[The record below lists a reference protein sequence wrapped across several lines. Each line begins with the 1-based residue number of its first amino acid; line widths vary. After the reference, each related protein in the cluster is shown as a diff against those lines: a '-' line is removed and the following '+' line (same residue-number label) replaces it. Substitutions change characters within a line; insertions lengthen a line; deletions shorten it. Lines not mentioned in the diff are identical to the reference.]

1 MPTTLSTP
9 AIDRSITDV
18 AAFFR
23 ETTDGYLRFE
33 RHLLQTT
40 SQLPHRSA
48 EDIRDACDLLS
59 RQQKELAV
67 RDAQLISL
75 LDLAGEALS
84 LHQMIQDYR
93 LAFARAS
100 MACNNLHQSLLALR
114 ESLQATVPP
123 AQPEEFG
130 IR

>member
-1 MPTTLSTP
+1 MPANFATP

-18 AAFFR
+18 AGFFQ
-23 ETTDGYLRFE
+23 ETTEGYLRFE

-40 SQLPHRSA
+40 AQLPHRSA
-48 EDIRDACDLLS
+48 EDIRDECDLLR
-59 RQQKELAV
+59 RQQQELAV

-75 LDLAGEALS
+75 LDLGGEAIA
-84 LHQMIQDYR
+84 LHQMVQDYR

-114 ESLQATVPP
+114 QSLQAAVPP
-123 AQPEEFG
+123 AQPEELV
-130 IR
+130 